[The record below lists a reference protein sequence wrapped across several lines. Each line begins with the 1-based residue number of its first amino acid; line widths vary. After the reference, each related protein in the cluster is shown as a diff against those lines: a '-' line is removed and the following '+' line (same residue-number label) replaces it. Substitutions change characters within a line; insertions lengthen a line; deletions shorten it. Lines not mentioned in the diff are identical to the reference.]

1 MKSIL
6 SNLFLLTCILVSV
19 AVWGQEELDDDR
31 KILKYRDGS
40 QAMTEPTY
48 RRLNIIHE
56 KLAEDAHVEALSLLD
71 RLDNVKLNDYEE
83 ALVLQTYGFVY
94 IQQGQYKPAVENF
107 EKSLAMDSLPG
118 AAQQGMLYSLAGLYL
133 AEEEHLKAI
142 DTMRRWFRYEADP
155 VAEAYMII
163 GTAFTQMERFDDALP
178 YVQKAIQKSE
188 KPIENWYTLELAIH
202 FEKDR
207 FREAITVLKKMVQ
220 IWPDK
225 PNYWDML
232 SGAQRQLKQD
242 KEALDTMMLAYT
254 KGLVKEERKIVS
266 LAQLNMIL
274 DIPYTGGVILD
285 AEIANGNVE
294 ASKENLNLLLQA
306 WLSSREYA
314 RAVKTI
320 DRLGPLA
327 EDGSYFMRKAG
338 IHNEL
343 GEWSQVVVATEQ
355 ALEKGLDDPADAH
368 ILAGMAYT
376 ELRQFDKAISTFRKA
391 RDAGDDKQRSNANGW
406 IDFVQEKIAVQSA
419 ALN

>member
-1 MKSIL
+1 MKS
-6 SNLFLLTCILVSV
+6 NLKRLLLFACVLASLT
-19 AVWGQEELDDDR
+19 VWGQEELDDDR
-31 KILKYRDGS
+31 KILKHRDGS
-40 QAMTEPTY
+40 QAMSEPTY

-56 KLAEDAHVEALSLLD
+56 KLAEDAYVEALSLLQ
-71 RLDNVKLNDYEE
+71 RMDNTNLNDYEE

-94 IQQGQYKPAVENF
+94 IQQGQHKPAVEHF
-107 EKSLAMDSLPG
+107 EKSLAIDALPG

-133 AEEEHLKAI
+133 AEEQYQKAI

-202 FEKDR
+202 FENDR

-220 IWPDK
+220 FWPDK

-232 SGAQRQLKQD
+232 SGAQRHLKQD

-254 KGLVKEERKIVS
+254 KGLVKEERKVVS

-274 DIPYTGGVILD
+274 DIPYTAGIILEAGMSGGT
-285 AEIANGNVE
+285 VE
-294 ASKENLNLLLQA
+294 ASKENLDLTLQA
-306 WLSSREYA
+306 WLSAREYA
-314 RAVKTI
+314 RAVRTI

-343 GEWSQVVVATEQ
+343 GEWAQVAVATEQ
-355 ALEKGLDDPADAH
+355 ALQKGLDDPADAH

-376 ELRQFDKAISTFRKA
+376 ELRQFDQAISTFRKA
-391 RDAGDDKQRSNANGW
+391 RDAGDDKQRRNANGW
-406 IDFVQEKIAVQSA
+406 IEFVEEKIAVQSA
-419 ALN
+419 SLN